1 MSQTV
6 QPMAPGDAARQQLQQ
21 LKTDSSQQLAQLML
35 EQQHKLSQMVQQLQV
50 QQLQEQQ
57 PVAAPAPLSNVKGS
71 AEGSTAGRTPALAD
85 ALQLQQSNIG
95 NMDLLLQRIH
105 TTMHSTLATSGP
117 QRGGGDDDKNGP
129 AV

>member
-6 QPMAPGDAARQQLQQ
+6 IPMAPADAARQQLQQ

-35 EQQHKLSQMVQQLQV
+35 EQQHKLSQMVQQLQD
-50 QQLQEQQ
+50 QQSA
-57 PVAAPAPLSNVKGS
+57 AAPAMLSSEEGS
-71 AEGSTAGRTPALAD
+71 AAGSTAGSTLALAGV
-85 ALQLQQSNIG
+85 LHLQQGNIS

-105 TTMHSTLATSGP
+105 TTMHSALATPGP
-117 QRGGGDDDKNGP
+117 QRGGSDDNKTGP

>member
-6 QPMAPGDAARQQLQQ
+6 QPMAAADAARQQLQQ

-35 EQQHKLSQMVQQLQV
+35 EQQHKLSQMVQQLQD
-50 QQLQEQQ
+50 QQ
-57 PVAAPAPLSNVKGS
+57 PVAAPATLSSEEGS
-71 AEGSTAGRTPALAD
+71 AAGSTLALAGV
-85 ALQLQQSNIG
+85 LQLQQGNIG

-105 TTMHSTLATSGP
+105 TTMHSVLATPGP
-117 QRGGGDDDKNGP
+117 QRGGSDDDKTGP